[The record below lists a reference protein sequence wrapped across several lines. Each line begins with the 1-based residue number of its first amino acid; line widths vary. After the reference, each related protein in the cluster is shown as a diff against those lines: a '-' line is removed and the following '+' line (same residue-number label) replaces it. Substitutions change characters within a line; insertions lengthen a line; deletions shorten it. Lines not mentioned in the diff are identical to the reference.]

1 MSKESTVDIQQW
13 VRLIFNNNSFASKYW
28 SSVGPTKK
36 HMTPREQKTIRI
48 NSDSADITRVP
59 RPSKSTHHNE
69 CKPKQKQTK
78 VGVMSEK
85 PNNTGKTSKGIIAR
99 KKKYT

>member
-1 MSKESTVDIQQW
+1 MSKESTVDIQHW
-13 VRLIFNNNSFASKYW
+13 VRLIFNNNLFASKYW

-36 HMTPREQKTIRI
+36 HMTPRKQKTIRI
-48 NSDSADITRVP
+48 NSDSAHITRVR

-69 CKPKQKQTK
+69 FKKKQKQTK